1 MNDSILSHTTPNDVQ
16 PAPGSEDKLDLLKIL
31 LREMFQLDRGDGG
44 ATYSNPPSVDFL
56 KANPY
61 LVLDTQHFDRDFTDR
76 LLAALSDAGS
86 LDIIYTN
93 IEPIFRQLMF
103 GAVSYTHL
111 TLPTI
116 YSV

>member
-103 GAVSYTHL
+103 GETSDKG
-111 TLPTI
+111 
-116 YSV
+116 